1 MSDPI
6 GKSFWLNLK
15 ILQSITPNPSTVEK
29 GPGLIAGVAE
39 FLSSWRGPGKPS
51 KPADFGTF
59 SVTPTPDS
67 EPVDPGM
74 SGSAIR
80 PRRSRPPARAAR
92 RKADVKNH

>member
-74 SGSAIR
+74 SGSAI
-80 PRRSRPPARAAR
+80 PPPPKPPAG
-92 RKADVKNH
+92 KGGKKKS